1 MLGVLPS
8 WPAQL
13 ERHVPEIALMF
24 MVGSQYTRD
33 EIHAAVGGSKV
44 SCLPTQGGRIVAA
57 CLSRKFSP
65 AAPHVVLCG
74 QGQRTGAVSK
84 LLTIKPDKF
93 PVFIK
98 QAASRWEFRGNFRID
113 ESFSSG
119 PRFESFISGSGRSI
133 DSVSFVVLLKLHQ

>member
-1 MLGVLPS
+1 
-8 WPAQL
+8 
-13 ERHVPEIALMF
+13 MF
-24 MVGSQYTRD
+24 MVGSQYTRN
-33 EIHAAVGGSKV
+33 EIHAEVGGSKV

-84 LLTIKPDKF
+84 LLTIKPDKL

-98 QAASRWEFRGNFRID
+98 QAASRWEFRGNFRVD
-113 ESFSSG
+113 EFFSSG
-119 PRFESFISGSGRSI
+119 ARFESFISGSGRSI
-133 DSVSFVVLLKLHQ
+133 ASVSYVVLLKLDQ